1 MADKKFALAQ
11 TLLQFQ
17 AHLRRVHQEGLHL
30 DYSVREIPPLLA
42 TTPNW
47 SAPPAIVP
55 IRPSF
60 YVLTGKRF
68 SEPVRF
74 PLRLALIYLKQ
85 KYKLVLWKNLN

>member
-17 AHLRRVHQEGLHL
+17 AHLRRVHQEGLHV

-47 SAPPAIVP
+47 SAPPAIVL

-68 SEPVRF
+68 FRTSEIPTTFGVDIF
-74 PLRLALIYLKQ
+74 ETEI
-85 KYKLVLWKNLN
+85 